1 MIRTLVDKLRLLIVG
16 PNLMRL
22 ARMPRE
28 DMNQLLELGADDFI
42 LNGGVQPP
50 SDSPSPQATIDSE
63 EVSRLKQHIA
73 RLEERITVLEHINY
87 ENVPLKHNTETCLD
101 SSQRQQHLS

>member
-1 MIRTLVDKLRLLIVG
+1 MIRTLVDKFRLMVVG

-50 SDSPSPQATIDSE
+50 SDSPSPQA
-63 EVSRLKQHIA
+63 RLQRPTAH
-73 RLEERITVLEHINY
+73 H
-87 ENVPLKHNTETCLD
+87 P
-101 SSQRQQHLS
+101 SSQPLATAAKDGPPAQAISGTQISSAPG